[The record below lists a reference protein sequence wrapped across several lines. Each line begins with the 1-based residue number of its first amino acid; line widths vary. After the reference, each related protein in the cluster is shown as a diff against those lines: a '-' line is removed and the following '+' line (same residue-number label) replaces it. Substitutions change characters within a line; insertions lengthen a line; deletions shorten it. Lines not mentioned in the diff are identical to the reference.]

1 MRYEC
6 HVLVSFSFV
15 FFKLKTAYE
24 MRISDWSSDV
34 CSSDLA
40 TPPGSAASKP
50 PATLAAAA
58 FPRRVRR
65 LLEGI
70 LEYASDEMERIL
82 GATLNDAEQQLF
94 KLAEQARSNEVQQQ
108 IGRAHV

>member
-1 MRYEC
+1 M
-6 HVLVSFSFV
+6 SAS
-15 FFKLKTAYE
+15 
-24 MRISDWSSDV
+24 
-34 CSSDLA
+34 A

-82 GATLNDAEQQLF
+82 GATLNDAEQQLS
-94 KLAEQARSNEVQQQ
+94 KLAEQARSNEEQQQ
-108 IGRAHV
+108 CFEALRMLKRNRSDLTPKFMVGARKSVVYEQKV